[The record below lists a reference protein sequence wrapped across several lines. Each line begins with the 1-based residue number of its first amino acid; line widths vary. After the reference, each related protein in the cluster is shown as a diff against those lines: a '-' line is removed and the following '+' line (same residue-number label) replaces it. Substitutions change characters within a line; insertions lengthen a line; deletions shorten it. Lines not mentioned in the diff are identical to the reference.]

1 MAQRFPIYSPCKKPG
16 KRWSFAY
23 YSNEPNR
30 AESAKGFGGYLGRDE
45 QAGAFLPGLR
55 YRWADE
61 VCSRIGHTGWYTD
74 SFGDGD
80 KIRGLVARLP
90 HERGFLIGW
99 SMGGGMCASFER
111 AIYADEQEAARA
123 ADQMAEHAAERERDY
138 QAEQDRIQD
147 QEEREG
153 ERA

>member
-1 MAQRFPIYSPCKKPG
+1 MKQRFPIYSPRNKLG

-23 YSNEPNR
+23 YRDGAIR
-30 AESAKGFGGYLGRDE
+30 AESADGFDGYLGRDE
-45 QAGAFLPGLR
+45 QAGDFLPGLR
-55 YRWADE
+55 YQWADE
-61 VCSRIGHTGWYTD
+61 ICSRIGHTGWYTD
-74 SFGDGD
+74 SFGNGD
-80 KIRGLVARLP
+80 TIRGMVARLP

-99 SMGGGMCASFER
+99 SMGAGMCASFER